1 MPADR
6 KKLKQKKIDEMLEN
20 DVSEEI
26 KLGNL
31 FGQEEIPQISWESSK
46 QIELT
51 PDTKQ
56 QPLPPGELPKDK
68 ARVC

>member
-31 FGQEEIPQISWESSK
+31 FG
-46 QIELT
+46 
-51 PDTKQ
+51 
-56 QPLPPGELPKDK
+56 
-68 ARVC
+68 